1 MSLFQGDVIIKTAV
15 ELGIED
21 LRKNPWLISH
31 MLSDLVDIRY
41 VKEKYGQAQID
52 ACKEWLANNNID
64 IYMRDVRDKDRLPCV
79 TIGVDAS
86 NEKVDMKFMA
96 DQSTKDVVLLPQEI
110 NKPLPYMVPPFV
122 PTGYNMATGEISV
135 PDSVPLTIVIAGM
148 ILVNPENGQGFEIL
162 GVTDDAIL
170 IEPNL
175 AFEASQLGVLPHF
188 RYYKARVE
196 HTFFQESYAIG
207 CHAHG
212 DAQNAIWL
220 HNIVLYSLLRYRE
233 SLLEAN
239 GFAESVINNFPLQ
252 PNPNYSG
259 PGGEE
264 AWMRRITL
272 TGQVE
277 NSWVKSPRRFIEV
290 ATFSKK
296 VDNEYIGGIRI
307 LGNLNNNNNIIPEDE
322 NIWYT
327 AEDTTTSPPHHHHDD
342 NEDE

>member
-1 MSLFQGDVIIKTAV
+1 
-15 ELGIED
+15 
-21 LRKNPWLISH
+21 

-41 VKEKYGQAQID
+41 VKDKYGQKQID
-52 ACKEWLANNNID
+52 ACKEFLANNNID
-64 IYMRDVRDKDRLPCV
+64 IYMRDVRDKDRLPCI

-86 NEKVDMKFMA
+86 NEKPDMKLMA
-96 DQSTKDVVLLPQEI
+96 DQSTKDVVLFPQEI
-110 NKPLPYMVPPFV
+110 NKPIPYMVKPFV
-122 PTGYNMATGEISV
+122 PTGYDSSTGEISV
-135 PDSVPLTIVIAGM
+135 DTSIVPLTIVIAGM
-148 ILVNPENGQGFEIL
+148 VLVNPENGQGFEIL
-162 GVTDDAIL
+162 GVTDGGIL

-175 AFEASQLGVLPHF
+175 EFEASQLGVLPHF

-252 PNPNYSG
+252 PSPNYTG
-259 PGGEE
+259 PSGEE

-290 ATFSKK
+290 ATFSQK

-307 LGNLNNNNNIIPEDE
+307 ISNLNNNSSLIPESDNLWVTE
-322 NIWYT
+322 I
-327 AEDTTTSPPHHHHDD
+327 DTTTEPKIHDE